1 MITKGNGYAR
11 RIAATATNVQNY
23 EDENWDD
30 AFSIANE
37 ADKRIAELEGELEK
51 HQWISVEDRL
61 PEVPQGRDSIQ
72 VEFYDV
78 KKNHVGIICLIKDG
92 NNDWIKAYS
101 VTHFRYITLPER
113 KGE

>member
-1 MITKGNGYAR
+1 MNETKHQKKYVEAEDYRHHTSAYIIIGNL
-11 RIAATATNVQNY
+11 
-23 EDENWDD
+23 
-30 AFSIANE
+30 
-37 ADKRIAELEGELEK
+37 DKRIAELEGELEK

-113 KGE
+113 IINDN